1 MSEGEIEEEMEKEQ
15 LQERVQA
22 KEEYVGGGDIPTDLE
37 EIVPT
42 GQKHRRSKK
51 AEEKKRKKSTKAKEE
66 NRNLTNVSNQ
76 LEKQINQLT
85 KIRSISQ
92 PLLKHLKIAGSQS
105 RMLKEINASVKQLQ
119 RQVAQIQKAVER

>member
-1 MSEGEIEEEMEKEQ
+1 MPEDEIEEEMEKEQ
-15 LQERVQA
+15 LQKRVQA

-51 AEEKKRKKSTKAKEE
+51 AEEKKRKKCTKAQEE

-76 LEKQINQLT
+76 LEKQIN
-85 KIRSISQ
+85 
-92 PLLKHLKIAGSQS
+92 
-105 RMLKEINASVKQLQ
+105 
-119 RQVAQIQKAVER
+119 